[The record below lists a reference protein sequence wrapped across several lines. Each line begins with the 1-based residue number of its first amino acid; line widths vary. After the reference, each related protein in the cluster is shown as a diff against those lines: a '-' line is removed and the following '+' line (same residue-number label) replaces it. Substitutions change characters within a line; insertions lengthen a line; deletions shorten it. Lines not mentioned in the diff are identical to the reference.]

1 MRLFF
6 EESWR
11 VGASVLVAAMA
22 PVVVVR
28 TLMAPPVQP
37 VPAMVPAMAVVAVTA
52 MVAPSTLMAVVMM
65 MVSGTVVMVV
75 LITPMLHG
83 RDQGFRGD
91 LDGLGEG
98 RSGLRDRHGG
108 EATGEG
114 QGGDQG
120 PGARHRSESVLGHGN
135 LPVSFARR
143 QSAMMIQDKK
153 VSLNT
158 V

>member
-1 MRLFF
+1 
-6 EESWR
+6 
-11 VGASVLVAAMA
+11 MA

-52 MVAPSTLMAVVMM
+52 MVAPSTMAVVMM

-83 RDQGFRGD
+83 RDQTLRGD

-114 QGGDQG
+114 QGGNQG

-143 QSAMMIQDKK
+143 QSAMMTQDKK